1 MLKGVESKKSVREF
15 FLWGFISFGFF
26 IVFTTEFLSF
36 LGLINRFSIFSCWII
51 LFLFCYYKFK
61 NSLGLYFRKNSNKK
75 IIIYDLNF
83 LYQVLICIILIATLV
98 TALIY
103 PPNTPDSLS
112 YHMSRV
118 MHWIQN
124 NNIEYYSTAIP
135 RQLFVSPFSEYVI
148 LHLQLLINGDYLA
161 NLVQWFSMVG
171 CVIGVSSITRE
182 FGGNKKSQL
191 FSALFCATIPMGI
204 LQSSSTQTDYVVSLW
219 IVIFV
224 YFVFRYRATK
234 SIKYIFGCS
243 VALGLAIL
251 TKQTAYIFAFPF
263 CIWLLF
269 IALRRPNHFLMLFIV
284 PLIILLINFGPYKRN
299 FELYGNPIGIHDFQK
314 EGYINENFDI
324 KVLSSNIVRNISFN
338 LMVPNSRINNI
349 TRDFVYKIHD
359 YLEISV
365 SDPNTTFGG
374 EYWTFFSLYESYAS
388 NTLHFVLI
396 VFLILIIILNR
407 NLKVPIKIYVANLI
421 FIFLLFSIILKWNP
435 HANRLLLAF
444 FILSAPII
452 SFGFYKIK
460 SIKFYLLIST
470 ILFIYSL
477 PYLLMNHTRP
487 LVASL
492 EKSSKLGL
500 VIKRPY
506 FFESNREKLYFT
518 YSSKTYDTYK
528 NISNKIK
535 EINCKIVGIDGSKTS
550 WNAWEYPLWV
560 LTKDQENGQYSKI
573 FYFNV
578 KNYTNK
584 ILKNKI
590 NEKPCAKFSYIDYPN
605 LILD

>member
-1 MLKGVESKKSVREF
+1 MVEKADNKKSIREV
-15 FLWGFISFGFF
+15 FLWCCILFGFF
-26 IVFTTEFLSF
+26 IAFTTEFLSF
-36 LGLINRFSIFSCWII
+36 FGLVNRFSIFTCWII
-51 LFLFCYYKFK
+51 LFLFCLFKFK
-61 NSLGLYFRKNSNKK
+61 GSIRSNFNFKSNIK
-75 IIIYDLNF
+75 DIIYDLNF
-83 LYQVLICIILIATLV
+83 LYQTLIGVILIVTFV

-124 NNIEYYSTAIP
+124 NNVEYFSTAIP

-161 NLVQWFSMVG
+161 NLVQWFSMLG
-171 CVIGVSSITRE
+171 CVIGVSSIAKE

-224 YFVFRYRATK
+224 YFFLRYRVTK
-234 SIKYIFGCS
+234 SIKYIFGSS

-251 TKQTAYIFAFPF
+251 TKQTAYILTFPF
-263 CIWLLF
+263 CIWLL
-269 IALRRPNHFLMLFIV
+269 IAALKKPNHLMPLLIV

-299 FELYGNPIGIHDFQK
+299 FELYGNPIGVNDFQD

-338 LMVPNSRINNI
+338 LMVPSSKINNV
-349 TRDFVYKIHD
+349 TRDFIYKIHD

-365 SDPNTTFGG
+365 TDTKTTFGG

-388 NTLHFVLI
+388 NALHF
-396 VFLILIIILNR
+396 LIIIFIIIILILNR
-407 NLKVPIKIYVANLI
+407 NFKPTIKIYIINL
-421 FIFLLFSIILKWNP
+421 FFSFLLFSIILKWNP
-435 HANRLLLAF
+435 HANRLLLTF
-444 FILSAPII
+444 FILFAPII

-460 SIKFYLLIST
+460 SIKFYLFISI
-470 ILFIYSL
+470 ILFVYSL

-487 LVASL
+487 LVVSL
-492 EKSSKLGL
+492 EKNSKLGL
-500 VIKRPY
+500 IIRPPY
-506 FFESNREKLYFT
+506 FLESSREKLYFT
-518 YSSKTYDTYK
+518 FNFKEYEKYK
-528 NISNKIK
+528 KVSDKIK
-535 EINCKIVGIDGSKTS
+535 KINCKIIGIDGSKTY
-550 WNAWEYPLWV
+550 WGAWEYPLWV
-560 LTKDQENGQYSKI
+560 LTKDEENGQYSKI

-578 KNYTNK
+578 ENYTNK
-584 ILKNKI
+584 ILKNK
-590 NEKPCAKFSYIDYPN
+590 NDEKPCAKFNYIEYPD
-605 LILD
+605 LVLD

>member
-1 MLKGVESKKSVREF
+1 MQERAESKKSVREL
-15 FLWGFISFGFF
+15 FLWSCISFGFF

-36 LGLINRFSIFSCWII
+36 FGLINRFSIFTCWII
-51 LFLFCYYKFK
+51 LFLFGYYKFK
-61 NSLGLYFRKNSNKK
+61 SSFGSYFNSNSNKK
-75 IIIYDLNF
+75 NIIYDLNF
-83 LYQVLICIILIATLV
+83 LYQILICVILIATLV

-171 CVIGVSSITRE
+171 CVIGVSSIAQE

-224 YFVFRYRATK
+224 YFVFRYRTTK
-234 SIKYIFGCS
+234 SIKYIFGSS

-251 TKQTAYIFAFPF
+251 TKQTAYILTFPF

-269 IALRRPNHFLMLFIV
+269 IALKKPNHFLPLFIV

-299 FELYGNPIGIHDFQK
+299 FELYGNPIGVHDFQD

-324 KVLSSNIVRNISFN
+324 KVLSSNIARNISFN
-338 LMVPNSRINNI
+338 LMVPSSKINNI
-349 TRDFVYKIHD
+349 TRDFIYKIHN

-365 SDPNTTFGG
+365 TDPKTTFGG

-388 NTLHFVLI
+388 NTLHFVI
-396 VFLILIIILNR
+396 IIFIILILFLNR
-407 NLKVPIKIYVANLI
+407 NFKPPIKIYVVSLVLS
-421 FIFLLFSIILKWNP
+421 FLLFSIILKWNP
-435 HANRLLLAF
+435 HANRLLLSF
-444 FILSAPII
+444 FILFAPII
-452 SFGFYKIK
+452 SLGFYKIK
-460 SIKFYLLIST
+460 SIKFYLFISI
-470 ILFIYSL
+470 ILFVNSL
-477 PYLLMNHTRP
+477 PYLLMNQTRP
-487 LVASL
+487 LVVSL
-492 EKSSKLGL
+492 EKSSKSGL
-500 VIKRPY
+500 IIKPPY
-506 FFESNREKLYFT
+506 FLESSREKLYFT
-518 YSSKTYDTYK
+518 FNSKAYEPYK
-528 NISNKIK
+528 KISDKIK
-535 EINCKIVGIDGSKTS
+535 KINCKIIGIDGSKTY
-550 WNAWEYPLWV
+550 WGAWEYPLWV
-560 LTKDQENGQYSKI
+560 LTKDEGNGLYSKI

-590 NEKPCAKFSYIDYPN
+590 NEKPCAKFHYIDYPN
-605 LILD
+605 LVLD